1 MGDWCRL
8 SGLKSWQSSGTNDK
22 PKYSFGIGYVD
33 DASFRRTI
41 LSVAAVVPRHY
52 VIMEVL
58 DNLMADTRKAS
69 LKRFG
74 APHFKQ
80 IAYVAMGAPT
90 KEFREGVHAELLKR
104 KQAAADL
111 EWKRKKNAQEMKKV
125 AAKKKKEQQEAAAK
139 RKKELEEKKAKAL
152 EEVKKKKEALEAK
165 KKEAAAAE
173 GKEGEEKK
181 EEEKKE
187 EAKEEPKKEEE
198 VKKEEKDVEMKEE
211 EKKEEEP
218 EEQYEDL
225 GEE

>member
-8 SGLKSWQSSGTNDK
+8 SGLKSWQSSGPNDK
-22 PKYSFGIGYVD
+22 PKYSFGIEYVD
-33 DASFRRTI
+33 NASFRRTI
-41 LSVAAVVPRHY
+41 LSVAAVVPRHG

-80 IAYVAMGAPT
+80 IAHVAMGAPT
-90 KEFREGVHAELLKR
+90 KEFKEGVHAELLKR
-104 KQAAADL
+104 EQAAADL
-111 EWKRKKNAQEMKKV
+111 EWRRKKNLQEQKKQ

-181 EEEKKE
+181 DEEE

-198 VKKEEKDVEMKEE
+198 AKK
-211 EKKEEEP
+211 
-218 EEQYEDL
+218 
-225 GEE
+225 

>member
-22 PKYSFGIGYVD
+22 PKYSFGLQYVD

-41 LSVAAVVPRHY
+41 SSVAAVVPRHY

-58 DNLMADTRKAS
+58 DNLMAATRQAS

-80 IAYVAMGAPT
+80 IACVAMGAPT
-90 KEFREGVHAELLKR
+90 KEFKEGVHAELLKR

-111 EWKRKKNAQEMKKV
+111 EWRRKKNLQEQKK
-125 AAKKKKEQQEAAAK
+125 QAAAK

-181 EEEKKE
+181 DEEKKE
-187 EAKEEPKKEEE
+187 EAKEEPKKEEEKKEEE

-211 EKKEEEP
+211 EKKEEEAK
-218 EEQYEDL
+218 EEPKKE
-225 GEE
+225 